1 VLKRRPRLPPRPT
14 RAALA
19 KALGGHLP
27 RRRARVGLL
36 GGSFNP
42 AHRGHA
48 HVALQALRRLK
59 LDEVWLLVS
68 PQNPL
73 KDSKDM
79 APLERRLASA
89 RRIARHPRL
98 KASAMETLLGTRRTA
113 DTLAQ
118 LERCFPGVRFVWIMG
133 ADNLQQIHHWGR
145 WKEIFHRVG
154 VAVFDRPSYS
164 LGALSAKAAQRF
176 AKYRLQQ
183 AGGWRVARERPPAWV
198 FMRIKLIAQSATA
211 LRARAD
217 RKANNHGKQDRAADA
232 RPAIKEN
239 GSHKHEGHGA
249 HQRHSGAR
257 RPRRPAR
264 H

>member
-1 VLKRRPRLPPRPT
+1 PSSSPATSTSCAATARPAPEPPNFVLKRRPRLPPRPT
-14 RAALA
+14 PAALA

-27 RRRARVGLL
+27 QRGAHVGLL

-48 HVALQALRRLK
+48 HVALQAMRRLK

-73 KDSKDM
+73 KDPADM
-79 APLERRLASA
+79 APLDKRLASA
-89 RRIARHPRL
+89 QRIARHPRL
-98 KASAMETLLGTRRTA
+98 KVSAMETLLGTRRTA

-118 LERCFPGVRFVWIMG
+118 LQRCFPGVRFVWIMG

-176 AKYRLQQ
+176 ARHRLSQS
-183 AGGWRVARERPPAWV
+183 GGWRVAR
-198 FMRIKLIAQSATA
+198 
-211 LRARAD
+211 
-217 RKANNHGKQDRAADA
+217 
-232 RPAIKEN
+232 
-239 GSHKHEGHGA
+239 
-249 HQRHSGAR
+249 
-257 RPRRPAR
+257 
-264 H
+264 